1 MISFVSR
8 NLKVFF
14 RDKTAVFFSLLAV
27 LIVLGLYIFFLG
39 DVWVDS
45 FPNIK
50 GVKNLMNCWIIA
62 GLIGVTSV
70 TANMG
75 AFGTM
80 IEDKSKNKIKDFYV
94 SPIKKSKI
102 VGGYIIS
109 SFIVGSMMSVVTL
122 IISQIYLVYSGV
134 DVLNFKELT
143 EVFLI
148 ILMTSLS
155 NSAMILFI
163 VSLFNSEMI
172 LFIVSLFSSE
182 KAFSTA
188 STIVG
193 TLIGF
198 ITGIYL
204 PISMLPD
211 SVQIIV
217 KLFPTSHGI
226 SILRQIFMKKQMDI
240 SFADVPTNYINEF
253 KESMGVVY
261 YINDKLVSNTTS
273 VFILIASTII
283 FFFLAV
289 LILYKKKK

>member
-39 DVWVDS
+39 DVWIDS

-163 VSLFNSEMI
+163 VSLF
-172 LFIVSLFSSE
+172 SSE

-188 STIVG
+188 STIIG

-261 YINDKLVSNTTS
+261 YINDKLVSNTAS

>member
-62 GLIGVTSV
+62 ELIGVTSV

-94 SPIKKSKI
+94 LPIKKSKI

-155 NSAMILFI
+155 NSA
-163 VSLFNSEMI
+163 MI

>member
-14 RDKTAVFFSLLAV
+14 RDKTAAFFSLLAV

-62 GLIGVTSV
+62 RLIGVTSV

-155 NSAMILFI
+155 NSA
-163 VSLFNSEMI
+163 MI

>member
-27 LIVLGLYIFFLG
+27 LIVLGLYIFFLE
-39 DVWVDS
+39 DVWIDS

-163 VSLFNSEMI
+163 VSLF
-172 LFIVSLFSSE
+172 SSE

-261 YINDKLVSNTTS
+261 YINDKLVSNTAS

>member
-163 VSLFNSEMI
+163 VSLFNSE
-172 LFIVSLFSSE
+172 

>member
-27 LIVLGLYIFFLG
+27 FIVLGLYVFFLG
-39 DVWVDS
+39 DVWVES

-50 GVKNLMNCWIIA
+50 GVKNLMNCWIMA

-109 SFIVGSMMSVVTL
+109 SFIVGSMMSVLTL
-122 IISQIYLVYSGV
+122 IISQIYLAYSGV
-134 DVLNFKELT
+134 DVLNFKELI
-143 EVFLI
+143 EVFLV
-148 ILMTSLS
+148 ILITSLS

-163 VSLFNSEMI
+163 VSLFN
-172 LFIVSLFSSE
+172 SE

-240 SFADVPTNYINEF
+240 SFADIPTNYIDEF

-273 VFILIASTII
+273 IFILIVSTII

-289 LILYKKKK
+289 LVLYRKKK

>member
-27 LIVLGLYIFFLG
+27 FIVLGLYVFFLG
-39 DVWVDS
+39 DVCVKS

-155 NSAMILFI
+155 NSA
-163 VSLFNSEMI
+163 MI

>member
-109 SFIVGSMMSVVTL
+109 SFIVGSMMSVMTL

-155 NSAMILFI
+155 NSA
-163 VSLFNSEMI
+163 MI

-261 YINDKLVSNTTS
+261 YINDKLVSNTAS

>member
-163 VSLFNSEMI
+163 VSLF
-172 LFIVSLFSSE
+172 SSE

-273 VFILIASTII
+273 IFILISSTII

>member
-62 GLIGVTSV
+62 GLMGVTSV

-109 SFIVGSMMSVVTL
+109 SFIVGSMMSVMTL

-155 NSAMILFI
+155 NSA
-163 VSLFNSEMI
+163 MI

-261 YINDKLVSNTTS
+261 YINDKLVSNTAS

>member
-14 RDKTAVFFSLLAV
+14 RDKMAVFFSLLAV

-122 IISQIYLVYSGV
+122 IISQIYLVYSGI
-134 DVLNFKELT
+134 DVLNFKELA

-155 NSAMILFI
+155 NSA
-163 VSLFNSEMI
+163 MI

>member
-1 MISFVSR
+1 MLTE
-8 NLKVFF
+8 LKNV
-14 RDKTAVFFSLLAV
+14 V
-27 LIVLGLYIFFLG
+27 
-39 DVWVDS
+39 
-45 FPNIK
+45 
-50 GVKNLMNCWIIA
+50 NLMNCWIIA
-62 GLIGVTSV
+62 ELIGVTSV

-94 SPIKKSKI
+94 LPIKKSKI

-155 NSAMILFI
+155 NSA
-163 VSLFNSEMI
+163 MI

-273 VFILIASTII
+273 IFILIASTII

>member
-163 VSLFNSEMI
+163 VSLF
-172 LFIVSLFSSE
+172 SSE

-289 LILYKKKK
+289 LVLYRKKK

>member
-39 DVWVDS
+39 DVWIDS

-94 SPIKKSKI
+94 SPIKKSKR

-163 VSLFNSEMI
+163 VSLF
-172 LFIVSLFSSE
+172 SSE

-217 KLFPTSHGI
+217 KLFPTSHGM

-261 YINDKLVSNTTS
+261 YINDKLVSNTAS

>member
-14 RDKTAVFFSLLAV
+14 RDKMAVFFSLLAV

-163 VSLFNSEMI
+163 VSLF
-172 LFIVSLFSSE
+172 SSE

-273 VFILIASTII
+273 IFILIASTII

>member
-39 DVWVDS
+39 DVWIDS

-163 VSLFNSEMI
+163 VSLF
-172 LFIVSLFSSE
+172 SSE

-240 SFADVPTNYINEF
+240 SFADIPTNYIDEF

-273 VFILIASTII
+273 IFILIASTII

-289 LILYKKKK
+289 LVLYRKKK

>member
-14 RDKTAVFFSLLAV
+14 RDKTAVFFSLLTV
-27 LIVLGLYIFFLG
+27 LIILGLYIFFLG

-163 VSLFNSEMI
+163 VSLF
-172 LFIVSLFSSE
+172 SSE

>member
-62 GLIGVTSV
+62 ELIGVTSV

-163 VSLFNSEMI
+163 VSLF
-172 LFIVSLFSSE
+172 SSE

-261 YINDKLVSNTTS
+261 YINDKLVSNTAS

>member
-27 LIVLGLYIFFLG
+27 LIVLGLYIFFLV

-134 DVLNFKELT
+134 YVLNFKELT
-143 EVFLI
+143 EDFLI

-163 VSLFNSEMI
+163 VSLF
-172 LFIVSLFSSE
+172 SSE
-182 KAFSTA
+182 EAFSTA
-188 STIVG
+188 SPIVG

-204 PISMLPD
+204 PISILPD

-217 KLFPTSHGI
+217 KLSPTSHGI

>member
-50 GVKNLMNCWIIA
+50 GVKNLMNYWIIA

-155 NSAMILFI
+155 NSA
-163 VSLFNSEMI
+163 MI

>member
-62 GLIGVTSV
+62 ELIGVTSV

-94 SPIKKSKI
+94 LLIKKSKI

-155 NSAMILFI
+155 NSA
-163 VSLFNSEMI
+163 MI

-273 VFILIASTII
+273 IFILIASTII

>member
-39 DVWVDS
+39 DVWIDS

-163 VSLFNSEMI
+163 VSLF
-172 LFIVSLFSSE
+172 SSE

-261 YINDKLVSNTTS
+261 YINDKLVSNTAS

>member
-50 GVKNLMNCWIIA
+50 GVKNLMNCWIMA

-155 NSAMILFI
+155 NSA
-163 VSLFNSEMI
+163 MI

>member
-70 TANMG
+70 SANMG

-155 NSAMILFI
+155 NSA
-163 VSLFNSEMI
+163 MI

>member
-122 IISQIYLVYSGV
+122 IMSQIYLVYSGV

-155 NSAMILFI
+155 NSA
-163 VSLFNSEMI
+163 MI

>member
-39 DVWVDS
+39 DVWIDS

-163 VSLFNSEMI
+163 VSLF
-172 LFIVSLFSSE
+172 SSE

-283 FFFLAV
+283 FFSLAV

>member
-163 VSLFNSEMI
+163 VSLF
-172 LFIVSLFSSE
+172 SSE

-240 SFADVPTNYINEF
+240 SFADIPTNYIDEF

>member
-39 DVWVDS
+39 DVWVGS

-50 GVKNLMNCWIIA
+50 GVKNLMNCWIMA

-163 VSLFNSEMI
+163 VSLF
-172 LFIVSLFSSE
+172 SSE

-226 SILRQIFMKKQMDI
+226 SILRQIFMKKQIDI

>member
-163 VSLFNSEMI
+163 VSLF
-172 LFIVSLFSSE
+172 SSE

-273 VFILIASTII
+273 IFILIASTII
-283 FFFLAV
+283 FFSLAV
-289 LILYKKKK
+289 LVLYRKKK

>member
-39 DVWVDS
+39 VVWIDS

-163 VSLFNSEMI
+163 VSLF
-172 LFIVSLFSSE
+172 SSE

-261 YINDKLVSNTTS
+261 YINDKLVSNTTI

>member
-163 VSLFNSEMI
+163 VSLF
-172 LFIVSLFSSE
+172 SSE
-182 KAFSTA
+182 KVFSTA

-261 YINDKLVSNTTS
+261 YINDKLVSNTAS

>member
-14 RDKTAVFFSLLAV
+14 RDNTAVFFSLLAV

-163 VSLFNSEMI
+163 VSLF
-172 LFIVSLFSSE
+172 SSE

>member
-50 GVKNLMNCWIIA
+50 GVKNLMNCWIMA

-94 SPIKKSKI
+94 LPIKKSKI

-155 NSAMILFI
+155 NSA
-163 VSLFNSEMI
+163 MI

-261 YINDKLVSNTTS
+261 YINDKLVSNTAS

>member
-163 VSLFNSEMI
+163 VSLF
-172 LFIVSLFSSE
+172 SSE

-226 SILRQIFMKKQMDI
+226 SILRQIFMKKQIDI

-261 YINDKLVSNTTS
+261 YINDKLVSNTAS

>member
-122 IISQIYLVYSGV
+122 IMSQIYLVYSGV

-155 NSAMILFI
+155 NSA
-163 VSLFNSEMI
+163 MI

-217 KLFPTSHGI
+217 KLCPTSHGI

-261 YINDKLVSNTTS
+261 YINDKLVSNTAS

>member
-62 GLIGVTSV
+62 ELIGVTSV

-94 SPIKKSKI
+94 LPIKKSKI

-109 SFIVGSMMSVVTL
+109 SFIVGSLMSVVTL

-155 NSAMILFI
+155 NSA
-163 VSLFNSEMI
+163 MI

-273 VFILIASTII
+273 IFILIASTII

>member
-163 VSLFNSEMI
+163 VSLF
-172 LFIVSLFSSE
+172 SSE

-204 PISMLPD
+204 HISMLPD

>member
-39 DVWVDS
+39 DVWIDS

-163 VSLFNSEMI
+163 VSLF
-172 LFIVSLFSSE
+172 SSE

-253 KESMGVVY
+253 KESMGVLY